1 MVTGPRTPPRP
12 TRPSHGG
19 RGRGIVE
26 TGFPRPARGGCTG
39 RRAGPSRALVPAET
53 FHPAGSKAARGWA
66 CVWAGCASAFG
77 GPSSPPEGR
86 ASAWRTEAAGLP
98 HAQILTEARLSAQEV
113 LENLK
118 DRWYQADSPPPDLLL
133 TEKEF
138 LSFLHPEHS
147 RGMLQFMAKEII
159 RDLGEAPPPPLVLPA
174 EVSAASPGL
183 RWPRKAA
190 RPPNE
195 GRPGPGRCH
204 PAAGPA
210 RHTCSGRT
218 EPSQTGGLAA
228 KPGRLTFLPRGLAL
242 LCPLES

>member
-1 MVTGPRTPPRP
+1 M
-12 TRPSHGG
+12 
-19 RGRGIVE
+19 E

-159 RDLGEAPPPPLVLPA
+159 RDLGEAPPAPAGPPGRGQRGQSWTAVAPEGRA
-174 EVSAASPGL
+174 
-183 RWPRKAA
+183 AA
-190 RPPNE
+190 RR
-195 GRPGPGRCH
+195 GQARPWPM
-204 PAAGPA
+204 P
-210 RHTCSGRT
+210 SGRRSCET
-218 EPSQTGGLAA
+218 HLFGSD
-228 KPGRLTFLPRGLAL
+228 
-242 LCPLES
+242 